1 MFKKA
6 FLVGGLILAGIVV
19 VMGITTISKRTNP
32 PVADT
37 QQQQDAGAERP
48 VGPATPADQLI
59 GIAHALIK
67 RAPDVYNNY
76 NLLAVAYMQKA
87 RETGDFNFNAR
98 AEAALTQSFKL
109 SPDNFDALKLHSKLL
124 VTYHRFSEALPV
136 ARRVIEQKPN
146 DYEAHG
152 VLADALVELGSYDEA
167 KKAVQAMLDVRPY
180 TASYARASYL
190 RSLYGETE
198 GAIEAMRLA
207 VQSANAG
214 DPEELAWCRVHL
226 GDELMNA
233 GKRTDAEREYDHALF
248 IFPNHYL
255 ALAAKGRARLAAGD
269 TERAIEFYKRAQERV
284 PSPETAIALGDIY
297 TKLGRAEDARK
308 QFELVEFVEKMGAS
322 GGTYSRLLALFWAD
336 HDMKLDEALAAAR
349 RERES
354 RADIYTSDVLA
365 WCLYKKGL
373 HAEAKTAIDEAL
385 RLGTRDATINY
396 HAGMIY
402 RALGKHREATKH
414 LQLAL
419 MINPSFGLLQAD
431 LARQALRDLAA

>member
-6 FLVGGLILAGIVV
+6 LLVAGLIFAGIAVV
-19 VMGITTISKRTNP
+19 LGINTISKRTNP
-32 PVADT
+32 PVTAT
-37 QQQQDAGAERP
+37 QRQDAFTERP
-48 VGPATPADQLI
+48 VGRATPADRLI
-59 GIAHALIK
+59 GIAQALIK

-87 RETGDFNFNAR
+87 RETGDFSFNAK
-98 AEAALTQSFKL
+98 AEAALTQSLRL
-109 SPDNFDALKLHSKLL
+109 SPDNFDALKLQSKLL
-124 VTYHRFSEALPV
+124 VTYHRFGEALPV

-146 DYEAHG
+146 DYEAYG
-152 VLADALVELGSYDEA
+152 VLADALVELGYYDEA

-190 RSLYGETE
+190 RSLYGDTE

-207 VQSANAG
+207 VQSVNPG

-233 GKRTDAEREYDHALF
+233 GKRIDAEREYDHALF
-248 IFPNHYL
+248 IFPGYHL

-269 TERAIEFYKRAQERV
+269 TERAVEFYQRAQERV
-284 PSPETAIALGDIY
+284 PSPDTAIALGDIY
-297 TKLGRAEDARK
+297 TKLGRTEDARK
-308 QFELVEFVEKMGAS
+308 QFELVEFVEQTGAS

-336 HDMKLDEALAAAR
+336 HDMKLDEALAAAK

-354 RADIYTSDVLA
+354 RADIYTSDALA
-365 WCLYKKGL
+365 WCLYKKGQYT
-373 HAEAKTAIDEAL
+373 EAKTAIDEAL
-385 RLGTRDATINY
+385 RLGTRDANINY

-402 RALGKHREATKH
+402 RALGERRAATKH

-419 MINPSFGLLQAD
+419 KINPSFDVLQAEV
-431 LARQALRDLAA
+431 ARQALRALAA

>member
-1 MFKKA
+1 MLKIVL
-6 FLVGGLILAGIVV
+6 LVVGLTLVGIVV
-19 VMGITTISKRTNP
+19 LGITTISKHADHPEAATRQQNT
-32 PVADT
+32 VAE
-37 QQQQDAGAERP
+37 QP
-48 VGPATPADQLI
+48 VGQITPADRLI
-59 GIAHALIK
+59 GLAQAIIK
-67 RAPDVYNNY
+67 QKPDAYNGY
-76 NLLAVAYMQKA
+76 NMLAVAYMQKA

-98 AEAALTQSFKL
+98 AEAALAQSTKL
-109 SPDNFDALKLHSKLL
+109 SPDNFDALKLQSKLL
-124 VTYHRFSEALPV
+124 ITYHRFGEALPMALRAV
-136 ARRVIEQKPN
+136 EQKPN
-146 DYEAHG
+146 DSEARG
-152 VLADALVELGSYDEA
+152 ALVDALVELGHYEEA

-190 RSLYGETE
+190 RSLYGDTE

-248 IFPNHYL
+248 IFPDYYL

-284 PSPETAIALGDIY
+284 PSPDTAIALGDIY
-297 TKLGRAEDARK
+297 TKLGRTRDARK
-308 QFELVEFVEKMGAS
+308 QFELVEFVEKTGAS

-354 RADIYTSDVLA
+354 RADIYTSDALA
-365 WCLYKKGL
+365 WCLYKKGQ

-402 RALGKHREATKH
+402 WALGKHREATKH

-419 MINPSFGLLQAD
+419 KINPSFDVLQAD
-431 LARQALRDLAA
+431 VARQTLRALAA